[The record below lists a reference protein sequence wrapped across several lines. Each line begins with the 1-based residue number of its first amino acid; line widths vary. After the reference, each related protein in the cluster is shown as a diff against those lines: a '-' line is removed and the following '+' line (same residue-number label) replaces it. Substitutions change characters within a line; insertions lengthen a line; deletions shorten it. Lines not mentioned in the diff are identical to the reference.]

1 MHDVWRNQFLFWAI
15 MAGFITVFPVLYI
28 PVINHVVF
36 KHTGISWEWAIVLI
50 EAILF
55 FAGIETW
62 KWGKRIF
69 FRRRAAK
76 LAAAG
81 GGDLQ
86 RNMFSQFLTMS
97 ESPSQ
102 EKAAEQG
109 RAGAGQQQQQVEMQ
123 GQRIEQAQ

>member
-1 MHDVWRNQFLFWAI
+1 MSGVTSSCSGHY
-15 MAGFITVFPVLYI
+15 AGFITVFPVLYI

-36 KHTGISWEWAIVLI
+36 KHTGISWNGHPY
-50 EAILF
+50 LF
-55 FAGIETW
+55 PPQS
-62 KWGKRIF
+62 
-69 FRRRAAK
+69 AK

-86 RNMFSQFLTMS
+86 RNMFSRFLTMS

-109 RAGAGQQQQQVEMQ
+109 RAGAGQQQHQVEMQ
-123 GQRIEQAQ
+123 GQMIEQAQ